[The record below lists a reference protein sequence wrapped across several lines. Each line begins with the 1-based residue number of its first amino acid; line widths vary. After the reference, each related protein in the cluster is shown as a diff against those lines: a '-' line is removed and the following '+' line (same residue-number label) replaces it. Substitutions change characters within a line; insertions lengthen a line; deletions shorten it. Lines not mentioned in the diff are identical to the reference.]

1 MSKKFLIVDSSFL
14 AYRSYF
20 AYPNLQNQ
28 YNVYTGAIFGF
39 AKTVLQLTYKINP
52 DFLIFTHDLQDPTFR
67 HKALD
72 EYKGNRKPMEDHMV
86 SQMSLI
92 RNFANSVTSNN
103 FAVSGYEADDVIY
116 SIVNDYNKEDNEFY
130 IVSGDKDL
138 FQLFVF
144 DNVNFVTE
152 ERDYAV
158 LFSREQFI
166 NKYSLE
172 PNQWLDYKAL
182 LGDSSDNF
190 GGVDGIGKIT
200 ATKILQQCGNLYTL
214 TKKLG
219 MNTDVFVPVSFKN
232 NIEEFTNNPKNA
244 GLINKIKTNQEKL
257 NLSYKLSKLAHC
269 SYKNDTKEFDS
280 HDFGQ
285 TLDLLT
291 ELDMIS
297 LVKYYNTYFGSKLLQ
312 TELF

>member
-1 MSKKFLIVDSSFL
+1 MSKKFLIIDSSFL

-20 AYPNLQNQ
+20 AYPSLQNQ
-28 YNVYTGAIFGF
+28 YNIYTGAIFGF

-52 DFLIFTHDLQDPTFR
+52 DYLVFTHDLQEPTFR

-72 EYKGNRKPMEDHMV
+72 QYKGNRKPMEDNMV
-86 SQMSLI
+86 SQMVLI
-92 RNFANSVTSNN
+92 SNFANSITKNN

-116 SIVNDYNKEDNEFY
+116 SVVSDHNKDDNQFY

-138 FQLFVF
+138 FQLFAF
-144 DNVNFVTE
+144 DNVSFVTE
-152 ERDYAV
+152 ERDYV
-158 LFSREQFI
+158 ILFGKNEFV
-166 NKYSLE
+166 NKYNLE
-172 PNQWLDYKAL
+172 PSQWLDYKAL

-190 GGVDGIGKIT
+190 AGVDGIGKIT
-200 ATKILQQCGNLYTL
+200 ATKILQECGNLYTL

-219 MNTDVFVPVSFKN
+219 MNTDIFVPVSFKN
-232 NIEEFTNNPKNA
+232 NVNDFINNPKNTK
-244 GLINKIKTNQEKL
+244 LLDKIKANQEIL

-269 SYKNDTKEFDS
+269 SYKDNAKEFDI
-280 HDFGQ
+280 HDFSLS
-285 TLDLLT
+285 LDLLT

-297 LVKYYNTYFGSKLLQ
+297 LIKYYNTYFGSKLLQ